1 VREPALSVADLL
13 DLLEKTSRTFALS
26 IPPLPEPTRREV
38 TVAYLL
44 FRIADTFEDAAHVLP
59 EVRIRA
65 LRDFNGLVAASRRD
79 EAVRLSREWTEAGV
93 AAHRGDRE
101 LLAEVPFVLDAFYAL
116 SPGAAEAIRRHV
128 IRSADGMAD
137 FVTRARDGR
146 LTLSDLDDL
155 KAYCY
160 VVAGLVGE
168 MLTELFLLDR
178 PGLAAEAGAL
188 LSRAGAFGE
197 ALQLVNILKDEAS
210 DAAEGRTYLPAAVP
224 PREVFALARRDLV
237 AAGEYIGAL
246 ERARAP
252 RGILEFTA
260 LPVELAWASLEKI
273 EKNGPGSKV
282 TRPEV
287 YLLARRVRHALDT
300 GERLAQ
306 RLSNARERA

>member
-1 VREPALSVADLL
+1 LSVADLL

-44 FRIADTFEDAAHVLP
+44 FRIADTFEDAAPMAP

-65 LRDFNGLVAASRRD
+65 LRDFKGLVAAYRRD
-79 EAVRLSREWTEAGV
+79 EAVRLSREWTAAGV
-93 AAHRGDRE
+93 AARAGDRE
-101 LLAEVPFVLDAFYAL
+101 LLAEVPFVLDALFEL
-116 SPGAAEAIRRHV
+116 SPGAAEAIQRHV

-137 FVTRARDGR
+137 FVARTREGR

-168 MLTELFLLDR
+168 MLTELFLLGH
-178 PGLAAEAGAL
+178 PGLTAEAGAL
-188 LSRAGAFGE
+188 LSRARAFGE
-197 ALQLVNILKDEAS
+197 ALQLVNILKDAAS

-224 PREVFALARRDLV
+224 LREVFALARCDLV
-237 AAGEYIGAL
+237 TAGEYIGVL
-246 ERARAP
+246 ERAAAP
-252 RGILEFTA
+252 RGILEFAA

-273 EKNGPGSKV
+273 EKDGPGSKV

-287 YLLARRVRHALDT
+287 YEATRRVRHALDT
-300 GERLAQ
+300 GESLAQ
-306 RLSNARERA
+306 RLSNAGDRA

>member
-1 VREPALSVADLL
+1 LSVAELL

-44 FRIADTFEDAAHVLP
+44 FRIADTFEDASHISP
-59 EVRIRA
+59 EARIRA
-65 LRDFNGLVAASRRD
+65 LRDFIGLVAASRSD
-79 EAVRLSREWTEAGV
+79 EEDRLAREWTKAGV
-93 AAHRGDRE
+93 APNPGDRE
-101 LLAEVPFVLDAFYAL
+101 LLSEVPFVLDAFRAL
-116 SPGAAEAIRRHV
+116 SPGAVEAIRRHV

-137 FVTRARDGR
+137 FVARTRDGR
-146 LTLSDLDDL
+146 LALSDLDDL
-155 KAYCY
+155 KAYCH

-188 LSRAGAFGE
+188 LARAGAFGE
-197 ALQLVNILKDEAS
+197 ALQLVNILKDAAS

-237 AAGEYIGAL
+237 AAGAYIGAL

-287 YLLARRVRHALDT
+287 YLLARRVKHALDA
-300 GERLAQ
+300 GESVAQ
-306 RLSNARERA
+306 RLSNAGDSA

>member
-1 VREPALSVADLL
+1 VSDLL

-44 FRIADTFEDAAHVLP
+44 FRIADTFEDAAHMAP

-65 LRDFNGLVAASRRD
+65 LRDFGGLVAAFRLD

-93 AAHRGDRE
+93 AANPGDRE
-101 LLAEVPFVLDAFYAL
+101 LLAEVPFVLDAFCAL
-116 SPGAAEAIRRHV
+116 SPGAVEAIRRDV
-128 IRSADGMAD
+128 IRSAGGMAD
-137 FVTRARDGR
+137 FVARTRDGR

-155 KAYCY
+155 RAYCH

-188 LSRAGAFGE
+188 LSRADAFGE
-197 ALQLVNILKDEAS
+197 ALQLVNILKDAAS
-210 DAAEGRTYLPAAVP
+210 DAAEGRIFLPADVP
-224 PREVFALARRDLV
+224 PSEVFALARRDLV

-252 RGILEFTA
+252 RGILEFAA

-282 TRPEV
+282 SRPEV
-287 YLLARRVRHALDT
+287 HRLARRVRHALDT
-300 GERLAQ
+300 GESLAQ
-306 RLSNARERA
+306 RLPNARDHA